1 MDRKPQKKLS
11 QFSTFKEYIN
21 ERIGKTPTLGLESTS
36 NFFNGNHRSLSLT
49 KCNKRLL
56 DVINKS
62 TSRPDLDILNKT
74 SSLMSIPIN
83 AFTTTSVPPNQPTT
97 EDTDSDSE
105 GRTTEESK
113 ASLVVTNKYNINE
126 ILLLKLADYINKQPQ
141 SPNPLQGTAEINKLF
156 DTFLDI
162 KKSADNVPELQEAS
176 QKIPIQLILEGVT
189 GNETTE
195 VKIAKINAILNTN
208 ATTPYNI
215 QDPTNFSILKN
226 VAFLFSFCWDISEP
240 GVFENLL
247 NPTFNGVKKYGGKR
261 RRKRSKKGG
270 LFQPPEEDE
279 DTVAVPSPQAS
290 MFQIFKKRVVI
301 FFALFGFMV
310 SLITLFQNVRS
321 IYINFQQIYDQVQGS
336 PAFFQG
342 EESFSLILFMRL
354 MGQMLFNTF
363 ETTLTNI
370 ENSISSQKI
379 QAILVDVASEAT
391 AVVVDTWGYGLLNGL
406 VGTMTGTTQENIN
419 DVTKI
424 EFAYKQEMLVSKIKR
439 DLNLDFIHRRNELTN
454 RFDTIIYSI
463 NCVTFSS
470 LLLLNQYDPNIVSG
484 VTVGSM
490 GTALGVGT
498 AVQTPITRIAITF
511 GGLGA
516 LTSAFWR
523 LATGASDLNGQS
535 VENLLT
541 QNQPLQN
548 QMYPNIIEA
557 NRIIANQVM
566 QHEPILQITAPVAT
580 PMVNTTPRPYVN
592 IIPFDDED
600 DEGMMGGKK
609 ISSKKKTSKR
619 KINKTKKKKKSRKTG
634 KSKKSNKKAK
644 NTRKTRKTRKA
655 KK

>member
-1 MDRKPQKKLS
+1 MSQKTQKKLS

-36 NFFNGNHRSLSLT
+36 NFFNGNHKSLSLT
-49 KCNKRLL
+49 KCNQRLL

-62 TSRPDLDILNKT
+62 NSRPDLDILNKT
-74 SSLMSIPIN
+74 STLMSIPVN

-97 EDTDSDSE
+97 QDTDSDSE

-113 ASLVVTNKYNINE
+113 ASLVVTNNRNINE

-176 QKIPIQLILEGVT
+176 QKIPIQLILEGIT
-189 GNETTE
+189 GNEPAE
-195 VKIAKINAILNTN
+195 VKIAKINAILNSN
-208 ATTPYNI
+208 ATTPYDI
-215 QDPTNFSILKN
+215 QDPKYSSILKN
-226 VAFLFSFCWDISEP
+226 VAFLFSFCWDISAP

-247 NPTFNGVKKYGGKR
+247 EPTFNNNSKNKSGGR
-261 RRKRSKKGG
+261 RRSKKGG

-279 DTVAVPSPQAS
+279 DAIVIQVS

-336 PAFFQG
+336 PVFFQG
-342 EESFSLILFMRL
+342 EDSFSLVLFMRL

-419 DVTKI
+419 DATKV

-439 DLNLDFIHRRNELTN
+439 DLNLDFISRRNELTN

-498 AVQTPITRIAITF
+498 AVQTPITRIAITL
-511 GGLGA
+511 GGVGA

-523 LATGASDLNGQS
+523 LATGTADTNGQIQQPY
-535 VENLLT
+535 
-541 QNQPLQN
+541 QN
-548 QMYPNIIEA
+548 MVEA
-557 NRIIANQVM
+557 NRVIANQVI
-566 QHEPILQITAPVAT
+566 QHEPLLEITAPIEV
-580 PMVNTTPRPYVN
+580 TTAPRPYVN
-592 IIPFDDED
+592 IIPFDDD
-600 DEGMMGGKK
+600 DEDMMGG
-609 ISSKKKTSKR
+609 SKS
-619 KINKTKKKKKSRKTG
+619 NKTKKRKT
-634 KSKKSNKKAK
+634 KKNKKTKKTK
-644 NTRKTRKTRKA
+644 NKNKKT
-655 KK
+655 KKRSIKK

>member
-1 MDRKPQKKLS
+1 MNRKPRSK
-11 QFSTFKEYIN
+11 FSTFKEYIN
-21 ERIGKTPTLGLESTS
+21 QGMSKNTTLGLERTS
-36 NFFNGNHRSLSLT
+36 NFFNGSDKSLSLT

-74 SSLMSIPIN
+74 STLMSIPIN
-83 AFTTTSVPPNQPTT
+83 AFTTTSVPPTQPTM
-97 EDTDSDSE
+97 EDSDSDSE
-105 GRTTEESK
+105 GRTTVGSTTSSV
-113 ASLVVTNKYNINE
+113 ATNERNINE
-126 ILLLKLADYINKQPQ
+126 TLLLKLADYINKQPQ
-141 SPNPLQGTAEINKLF
+141 SPNPLVGTAEINKLF
-156 DTFLDI
+156 NTFLDI
-162 KKSADNVPELQEAS
+162 KKSADNVPELQEPG
-176 QKIPIQLILEGVT
+176 QKIPIQIILEGIT

-195 VKIAKINAILNTN
+195 VKIAKINAILNSGVTR
-208 ATTPYNI
+208 PYDI

-226 VAFLFSFCWDISEP
+226 ISFLYSFCWDISEP
-240 GVFENLL
+240 EVFENLL
-247 NPTFNGVKKYGGKR
+247 NPTFNVNGNTKYGGKK
-261 RRKRSKKGG
+261 RRKRRRSKKGG
-270 LFQPPEEDE
+270 LFQPPDEDE
-279 DTVAVPSPQAS
+279 DAVIPKPPQTS
-290 MFQIFKKRVVI
+290 MFETFKKRVVI
-301 FFALFGFMV
+301 FFAIFGFMMSV
-310 SLITLFQNVRS
+310 ITLFQNVRS

-336 PAFFQG
+336 PSFFQG
-342 EESFSLILFMRL
+342 EESFTLVLFMRL

-391 AVVVDTWGYGLLNGL
+391 AVVLDTWGYGLLNGL

-419 DVTKI
+419 DATKI

-523 LATGASDLNGQS
+523 LATGTADINGQNQAL
-535 VENLLT
+535 EN
-541 QNQPLQN
+541 QQPYQ
-548 QMYPNIIEA
+548 NIIEA
-557 NRIIANQVM
+557 NRAIANQVM
-566 QHEPILQITAPVAT
+566 QHEPLLQIVAPT
-580 PMVNTTPRPYVN
+580 PTEPIVPRPYVN

-600 DEGMMGGKK
+600 DMMGGAKSNRTKK
-609 ISSKKKTSKR
+609 GKKS
-619 KINKTKKKKKSRKTG
+619 NKTKKNSIKKKKAKRTKKKKG
-634 KSKKSNKKAK
+634 IKSKKTKKRI
-644 NTRKTRKTRKA
+644 T